1 MYKLIVSAVLSLTVV
16 AVTALGQSNL
26 SAKVTNVVATSS
38 ASSPETDRVRDGLN
52 GPVRRIRTEVAK
64 LNSVAGKSEEGKR
77 LLLETAEYDVNGVK
91 TQNQLYPV
99 TNSPLTGREV
109 YKYDDKGN
117 ISEMTL
123 MNKDGSLLS
132 RETYKYDFDTVGNWI
147 KMTTSVLIIDNGKIA
162 FEPTENTYRT
172 IFYYLDASTAKL
184 IQPDGSAIGADQRA
198 ALPPQ
203 LSVDKLKTS
212 SLQAVPAMS
221 VSFTDVKPVVVI
233 NSSDVAPAPKAVP
246 VSGGVLNGKALSLPP
261 PVYPEM
267 AARMHVYGKVAVEV
281 VVDEDGKV
289 ISAKAVAG
297 PNALRDVAVQA
308 ATRARFSP
316 TKLSGQSI
324 RITGTIEYNF
334 RLP

>member
-1 MYKLIVSAVLSLTVV
+1 MYKLIVCAVLSLTVA

-26 SAKVTNVVATSS
+26 SAKATNVVATSS
-38 ASSPETDRVRDGLN
+38 ASNTESDRMRDGLN
-52 GPVRRIRTEVAK
+52 GPVRKVRTEVAK
-64 LNSVAGKSEEGKR
+64 LTSVAGKSEEGKR

-147 KMTTSVLIIDNGKIA
+147 KMTTSVLIIDNGKIG
-162 FEPTENTYRT
+162 FEPTEITYRM

-184 IQPDGSAIGADQRA
+184 VQPDGSAIAADQQP
-198 ALPPQ
+198 ALPPR
-203 LSVDKLKTS
+203 LAVDKLKTS
-212 SLQAVPAMS
+212 SLQPLPMS
-221 VSFTDVKPVVVI
+221 VSFTPAKPVVVVS
-233 NSSDVAPAPKAVP
+233 SSDVAPSPKAVAI
-246 VSGGVLNGKALSLPP
+246 SGGVLNGKALSLPAP
-261 PVYPEM
+261 IYPET
-267 AARMHVYGKVAVEV
+267 AKRMHVYGKVGVEV
-281 VVDEDGKV
+281 VVDENGQV
-289 ISAKAVAG
+289 VSAKAVAG

-308 ATRARFSP
+308 ASRARFSP
-316 TKLSGQSI
+316 TKLSGQPIKIS
-324 RITGTIEYNF
+324 GVIEYNF
-334 RLP
+334 KLP